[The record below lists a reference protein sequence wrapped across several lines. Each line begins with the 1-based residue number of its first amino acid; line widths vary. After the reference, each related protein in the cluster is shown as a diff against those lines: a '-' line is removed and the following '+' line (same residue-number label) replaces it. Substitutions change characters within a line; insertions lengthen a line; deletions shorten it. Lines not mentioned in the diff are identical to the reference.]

1 MIALLVGVTTL
12 AVIGSGWYGYKA
24 SVRISTWGRNMDE
37 QDGIFQAMTGPE
49 RLESPKRPNFSIR
62 DGVGSLQAVGGHLPV
77 GAPSK

>member
-12 AVIGSGWYGYKA
+12 AVIGLGWYGYKA

-49 RLESPKRPNFSIR
+49 RLESPRSRPPIR